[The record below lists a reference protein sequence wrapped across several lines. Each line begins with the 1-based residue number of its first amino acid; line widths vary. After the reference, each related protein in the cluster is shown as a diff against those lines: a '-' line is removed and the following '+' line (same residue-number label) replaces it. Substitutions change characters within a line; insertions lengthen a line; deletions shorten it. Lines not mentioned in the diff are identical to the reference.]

1 MKKIFLLVIFTTLS
15 TSLFSQ
21 STEECISVKLATKT
35 EIKEA
40 EPCIDKLADY
50 VLSKK
55 LGDPDETAHKAR
67 TTILAWMNKTP
78 DYTFV
83 LNTSI
88 MKVCKGENALLFGV
102 YMTSYAKA
110 AISQTEEFSEKAF
123 KTFVLYCKNPDNNV
137 VKTKEVEKMIHA
149 WDFLEYDKYTR

>member
-1 MKKIFLLVIFTTLS
+1 MKTIFLLLILTTLS

-21 STEECISVKLATKT
+21 STEECQSVKLVSQT
-35 EIKEA
+35 ELKEA

-55 LGDPDETAHKAR
+55 LGDPDEEAKKAR
-67 TTILAWMNKTP
+67 AVILAWMNKTP

-102 YMTSYAKA
+102 YMTCSAKA
-110 AISQTEEFSEKAF
+110 AISQTEEFGEKAF
-123 KTFVLYCKNPDNNV
+123 KTLVLYCKNPDNNV
-137 VKTKEVEKMIHA
+137 TKTKELEKMLAA
-149 WDFLEYDKYTR
+149 WDNHEYDKYTR